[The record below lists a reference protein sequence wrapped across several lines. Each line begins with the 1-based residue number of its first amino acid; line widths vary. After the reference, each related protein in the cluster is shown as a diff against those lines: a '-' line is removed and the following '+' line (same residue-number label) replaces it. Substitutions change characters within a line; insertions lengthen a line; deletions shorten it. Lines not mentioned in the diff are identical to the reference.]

1 MNRTIRLGLMAGAA
15 LILATAA
22 VAQSTAAQTAPP
34 RSPPVAATV
43 QPVKPREAVAG
54 IAKAIADNYWSPEK
68 GAKFAADLT
77 AAADRGEFD
86 GFTDPRDLATALT
99 NRLKPIDHH
108 FNVVWRPVDPN
119 APPPEMRGGPPTPAD
134 IAQHDAADARIN
146 YGFRRVEILSGN
158 IGYIDLREFA
168 GFDPEAADQGPRDAA
183 DAALS
188 LIRGSDAVIIDLRDN
203 GGGSPAMVGY
213 LASAFVPADA
223 NIYNTFHYRGGTQS
237 EAPIKP
243 YAKPRLAVPLY
254 ILTSARTGSAAEALA
269 YTLQQAGRAV
279 IVGDTSGGAANPGGM
294 VPAGG
299 GFAIFVSGGSPE
311 NPITHTNWETVGVK
325 PDQPVPAAQ
334 ALTAARRLALVAVL
348 AKAPEGPFRT
358 DSQWAL
364 EALDAEAKPPI
375 PPAADLAG
383 SYSGVAVTINA
394 DGLLQLQ
401 RGQRPVQP
409 LLALGADTF
418 SVRGEPDRRMRFERD
433 AAGKVIALSYLTTD
447 GGPGPRLRRD

>member
-1 MNRTIRLGLMAGAA
+1 MNRTIRLALVAGAA
-15 LILATAA
+15 LILAATTAA
-22 VAQSTAAQTAPP
+22 VAQTAPP
-34 RSPPVAATV
+34 RAPMTAGPMVAPA
-43 QPVKPREAVAG
+43 VKPREAVAG
-54 IAKAIADNYWSPEK
+54 VAMAISDNYWDPAR
-68 GAKFAADLT
+68 GAKYAADLA

-86 GFTDPRDLATALT
+86 AFTDPRDLATALS
-99 NRLKPIDHH
+99 NWLKPIDHH

-119 APPPEMRGGPPTPAD
+119 APPPEARSGPPTPAE
-134 IAQHDAADARIN
+134 IAEHDATDARIN

-168 GFDPEAADQGPRDAA
+168 GFDPEAPDQGPRDAA
-183 DAALS
+183 DAALA
-188 LIRGSDAVIIDLRDN
+188 LIKGADAVIIDLRDN

-213 LASAFVPADA
+213 LASAFVPAGSD
-223 NIYNTFHYRGGTQS
+223 IYNTFHYRGGTES
-237 EAPIKP
+237 EAPPKP
-243 YAKPRLAVPLY
+243 YAKPRLTVPLY

-279 IVGDTSGGAANPGGM
+279 IVGDASAGAANPGGM

-325 PDQPVPAAQ
+325 PDQPVAAAQ
-334 ALTAARRLALVAVL
+334 ALVAARRLALTAVL

-364 EALDAEAKPPI
+364 EALDTEGRPPI
-375 PPAADLAG
+375 PPAKDLAG
-383 SYSGVAVTINA
+383 SYSGVAVTINGE
-394 DGLLQLQ
+394 GLLQLQ
-401 RGQRPVQP
+401 RGQRPPQV
-409 LLALGADTF
+409 LLALGGDIF
-418 SVRGEPDRRMRFERD
+418 SVRGEPDRRMKFERD
-433 AAGKVIALSYLTTD
+433 GKGAVVALNYLTTD